1 MAKSILFQAEI
12 QKLTE
17 ERLIKLEFQTKILL
31 LSFAITVVLGMIIV
45 PILKKLKVG
54 QIERDDGP
62 ESHLKKQGTPTMGG
76 IIIMLGIIIVT
87 IGAYIYYKAKDVES
101 AQNLLPILGL
111 TIGFGIIG
119 FVDDFKKLVL
129 KNTKGLKPSLK
140 MLGLLIISVL
150 YVLYLVKGL
159 NLGNQTY
166 IPILREYISI
176 PVYAYIPFAILVIL
190 ATTNAVNLTDGIDG
204 LSSSVCTIII
214 TCLTIIATIF
224 EVKEI
229 VVFGAIVIGSVLG
242 FLMFNIHP
250 AKVFM
255 GDTGS
260 LFLGGVISGIALYL
274 QMPLILLVI
283 AIIPVIE
290 TISVIIQVTYFKKT
304 GKRVFKM
311 APIHHHL
318 ELSGWRENQV
328 VMLFSVITL
337 VVSVIGLKIV

>member
-1 MAKSILFQAEI
+1 
-12 QKLTE
+12 
-17 ERLIKLEFQTKILL
+17 LIKLGFQTKTLL
-31 LSFAITVVLGMIIV
+31 LSFAITIVLGFIIV

-76 IIIMLGIIIVT
+76 IIIMLGIGIVT
-87 IGAYIYYKAKDVES
+87 IAAYIYYRTVDVEL
-101 AQNLLPILGL
+101 ARNLLPILGL
-111 TIGFGIIG
+111 TIGFGAIG
-119 FVDDFKKLVL
+119 FIDDFKKLVL

-140 MLGLLIISVL
+140 MLGLLIISVV
-150 YVLYLVKGL
+150 YIIYLIKGL
-159 NLGNQTY
+159 NLGTDTY
-166 IPILREYISI
+166 IPILKEYVNI
-176 PVYAYIPFAILVIL
+176 PIYAYIPFAILVIL

-214 TCLTIIATIF
+214 TCLTIIATTLG
-224 EVKEI
+224 VKEI
-229 VVFGAIVIGSVLG
+229 VIFGAIVIGAVLG

-274 QMPLILLVI
+274 KMPLILLLI
-283 AIIPVIE
+283 ALIPVIE
-290 TISVIIQVTYFKKT
+290 TLSVIIQVTYFKKT

-337 VVSVIGLKIV
+337 IVCVVGLKIV

>member
-1 MAKSILFQAEI
+1 M
-12 QKLTE
+12 
-17 ERLIKLEFQTKILL
+17 EFQINILL
-31 LSFAITVVLGMIIV
+31 LSFAITVILGFIIV
-45 PILKKLKVG
+45 PILRKLKVG
-54 QIERDDGP
+54 QIERSDGP

-76 IIIMLGIIIVT
+76 IIIMLGIVIVT
-87 IGAYIYYKAKDVES
+87 IAAYIYYRNVDLELAK
-101 AQNLLPILGL
+101 NLLPILGL
-111 TIGFGIIG
+111 TIGFGVIG
-119 FVDDFKKLVL
+119 FIDDFKKLVL

-140 MLGLLIISVL
+140 MLGLLIISVA
-150 YVLYLVKGL
+150 YIMYLIKGL
-159 NLGNQTY
+159 NIGTETY
-166 IPILREYISI
+166 IPILKQYITI
-176 PVYAYIPFAILVIL
+176 PIYAYIPFAILVIL

-214 TCLTIIATIF
+214 TCLTIIATTLG
-224 EVKEI
+224 VKEI
-229 VVFGAIVIGSVLG
+229 VIFGAIVIGAVLG

-274 QMPLILLVI
+274 KMPLILILI
-283 AIIPVIE
+283 ALIPVIE
-290 TISVIIQVTYFKKT
+290 TVSVIIQVAYFKKT

-337 VVSVIGLKIV
+337 VVCVIGLKII